1 MHPHPP
7 MPPSP
12 FPPYQHWYTDVE
24 PAYERPA
31 ECECHFPPMP
41 DNCIC
46 VTEEDVYRWNSTYS
60 AFSAL
65 IDSGIDVSAIT
76 SAAQV
81 AVSAYLWNQTYTAV
95 SSYSALWNSVSAVSA
110 KTDIL
115 ADDLVDLSGKF
126 TNHIDGTPEFG
137 HHVDNETIIGNGT
150 PSDPWRLAHSA
161 FSAYEHEYDSI
172 RNQIQSLEDNVS
184 NCEENVTQQLASLS
198 GGHKQNFEL
207 IMQIIGRVPNS
218 GNVPMVWSYE
228 PGMQSNV
235 STSYADKDTQNWIYF
250 NTYRGGEQ

>member
-12 FPPYQHWYTDVE
+12 FPPYRHWYTDVE
-24 PAYERPA
+24 PAYEKPA

-95 SSYSALWNSVSAVSA
+95 SSYSGLWNSVSAVSA

-126 TNHIDGTPEFG
+126 TNHIGGTLEFG
-137 HHVDNETIIGNGT
+137 HHVDNETIVGDGT
-150 PSDPWRLAHSA
+150 NANPWRLANSA
-161 FSAYEHEYDSI
+161 FSAYEHEYDTLQK
-172 RNQIQSLEDNVS
+172 QIDALEDNVS

-198 GGHKQNFEL
+198 GGHVQNFEL

-228 PGMQSNV
+228 PGMRSNV
-235 STSYADKDTQNWIYF
+235 STSYSNKDTQNWIYF
-250 NTYRGGEQ
+250 NTYSGGE

>member
-1 MHPHPP
+1 MSTRQP

-12 FPPYQHWYTDVE
+12 FPPYQQWYSDV
-24 PAYERPA
+24 AHACVKPA

-41 DNCIC
+41 DNCMR
-46 VTEEDVYRWNSTYS
+46 VTEEDVYRWNSTHS

-65 IDSGIDVSAIT
+65 IDSEINVSAIT

-81 AVSAYLWNQTYTAV
+81 AVSAYLWNQTHTAV
-95 SSYSALWNSVSAVSA
+95 SSYSGLWNSVSAVSA

-115 ADDLVDLSGKF
+115 ADDLVELSGQF
-126 TNHIDGTPEFG
+126 VNHK
-137 HHVDNETIIGNGT
+137 HYVDDETIVGKGT

-161 FSAYEHEYDSI
+161 FSAYEHNYDVI
-172 RNQIQSLEDNVS
+172 HDQIKALEDNVS

-228 PGMQSNV
+228 PDMRASAYDSFTGKN
-235 STSYADKDTQNWIYF
+235 TQNWIYF
-250 NTYRGGEQ
+250 NTYRSEH

>member
-1 MHPHPP
+1 MHTRPP

-12 FPPYQHWYTDVE
+12 FPPYQQWYSDAE
-24 PAYERPA
+24 PACVKPA

-41 DNCIC
+41 DNCMC

-65 IDSGIDVSAIT
+65 IDSEIDVSAIT

-81 AVSAYLWNQTYTAV
+81 AVSSYLWNQTYTAV
-95 SSYSALWNSVSAVSA
+95 SSYSGLWNSVSAVSA

-126 TNHIDGTPEFG
+126 TNHK
-137 HHVDNETIIGNGT
+137 HYVDNETIVGNGT
-150 PSDPWRLAHSA
+150 EAFPWQLATSA
-161 FSAYEHEYDSI
+161 FSGYTEDYEKVMKAVQELENSMDI
-172 RNQIQSLEDNVS
+172 CKDDITKSLSE
-184 NCEENVTQQLASLS
+184 LS
-198 GGHKQNFEL
+198 GGHLQNFEL

-228 PGMQSNV
+228 PNMRSNDHN
-235 STSYADKDTQNWIYF
+235 SFTGKNTQNWIYF
-250 NTYRGGEQ
+250 NTYNSEQ

>member
-12 FPPYQHWYTDVE
+12 FPPYRHWYTDVE
-24 PAYERPA
+24 PAYEKPA

-95 SSYSALWNSVSAVSA
+95 SSYSGLWNSVSAVSA

-115 ADDLVDLSGKF
+115 ADDLVELSGQF
-126 TNHIDGTPEFG
+126 VNHKHYVDDETIVGKGTPG
-137 HHVDNETIIGNGT
+137 
-150 PSDPWRLAHSA
+150 DPWRLAHSA
-161 FSAYEHEYDSI
+161 FSAYEHEYDTLQK
-172 RNQIQSLEDNVS
+172 QIDALEDNVS

-198 GGHKQNFEL
+198 GGHVQNFEL

-228 PGMQSNV
+228 PGMRSNDY
-235 STSYADKDTQNWIYF
+235 TSFTGKNTQNWIYF
-250 NTYRGGEQ
+250 NTYNGEQ

>member
-1 MHPHPP
+1 M
-7 MPPSP
+7 
-12 FPPYQHWYTDVE
+12 
-24 PAYERPA
+24 
-31 ECECHFPPMP
+31 
-41 DNCIC
+41 C

-65 IDSGIDVSAIT
+65 IDSEIDVSAIT

-81 AVSAYLWNQTYTAV
+81 AVSAYLWNQTHTAV
-95 SSYSALWNSVSAVSA
+95 SSYSGLWNSVSAVSA

-115 ADDLVDLSGKF
+115 ADDLVELSGQF
-126 TNHIDGTPEFG
+126 VNHK
-137 HHVDNETIIGNGT
+137 HYVDDETIIGKGI

-161 FSAYEHEYDSI
+161 FSAYEHNYDVI
-172 RNQIQSLEDNVS
+172 LDQIKSLEDNVS
-184 NCEENVTQQLASLS
+184 NCEENVTQQLTILS

-228 PGMQSNV
+228 PDMRASAYDSFTGKN
-235 STSYADKDTQNWIYF
+235 TQNWIYF
-250 NTYRGGEQ
+250 NTYSSEH

>member
-1 MHPHPP
+1 MHSHPP

-12 FPPYQHWYTDVE
+12 FPPYHHWYTDVE
-24 PAYERPA
+24 PACERPA
-31 ECECHFPPMP
+31 ECECHFPPMQN
-41 DNCIC
+41 NCLC

-65 IDSGIDVSAIT
+65 IDSGIDVSALT

-95 SSYSALWNSVSAVSA
+95 SSYSGLWNSTSAVSA

-126 TNHIDGTPEFG
+126 TNHIGGTLEYG
-137 HHVDNETIIGNGT
+137 HYVDDETIIGKGI

-161 FSAYEHEYDSI
+161 FSAYEHNYEVIHD
-172 RNQIQSLEDNVS
+172 QIKSLEDYVS

-198 GGHKQNFEL
+198 GGHVQNFEL
-207 IMQIIGRVPNS
+207 IKQIIGRVPSS
-218 GNVPMVWSYE
+218 GNVSMIWSYE
-228 PGMQSNV
+228 PDMRSDDYNSFTGKTTKNC
-235 STSYADKDTQNWIYF
+235 IYF
-250 NTYRGGEQ
+250 NTYSGEQ

>member
-1 MHPHPP
+1 MHTRPP

-24 PAYERPA
+24 PAYEKPA

-41 DNCIC
+41 DNCMC

-65 IDSGIDVSAIT
+65 IDSEIDVSAIT

-81 AVSAYLWNQTYTAV
+81 AVSAYLWNQTHTAV
-95 SSYSALWNSVSAVSA
+95 SSYSGLWNSVSAVSA

-115 ADDLVDLSGKF
+115 ADDLVELSGQF
-126 TNHIDGTPEFG
+126 VNHK
-137 HHVDNETIIGNGT
+137 HYVDNETIVGDGT
-150 PSDPWRLAHSA
+150 KANPWSLAHSS
-161 FSAYEHEYDSI
+161 FSAYEHNYDI
-172 RNQIQSLEDNVS
+172 IHNQIQSLEDNVS

-228 PGMQSNV
+228 PDMRASAYDSFTGKN
-235 STSYADKDTQNWIYF
+235 TQNWIYF
-250 NTYRGGEQ
+250 NTYNSEL

>member
-1 MHPHPP
+1 MHSHPP

-12 FPPYQHWYTDVE
+12 FPPYHHWYTDVE
-24 PAYERPA
+24 PASELPA
-31 ECECHFPPMP
+31 ECECHFPPMQN
-41 DNCIC
+41 NCLC

-65 IDSGIDVSAIT
+65 IDSGIDVSALT

-95 SSYSALWNSVSAVSA
+95 SSYSGLWNSTSAVSA

-126 TNHIDGTPEFG
+126 TNHIGGTLEYG
-137 HHVDNETIIGNGT
+137 HYVDDETIIGKGI
-150 PSDPWRLAHSA
+150 PSNPWRLAHSA
-161 FSAYEHEYDSI
+161 FSAYEHNYEVIHD
-172 RNQIQSLEDNVS
+172 QIKSLEDYVS

-198 GGHKQNFEL
+198 GGHVQNFEL
-207 IMQIIGRVPNS
+207 IKQIIGRVPSS
-218 GNVPMVWSYE
+218 GNVSMIWSYE
-228 PGMQSNV
+228 PDMRSDDYNSFTGKN
-235 STSYADKDTQNWIYF
+235 TQNCIYF
-250 NTYRGGEQ
+250 NTYSGEQ

>member
-12 FPPYQHWYTDVE
+12 FPPYHHWYTDVE
-24 PAYERPA
+24 PAYEKPA

-95 SSYSALWNSVSAVSA
+95 SSYSGLWNSVSAVSA

-126 TNHIDGTPEFG
+126 TNHIGGTLEFA

-150 PSDPWRLAHSA
+150 PADPWRLANSA
-161 FSAYEHEYDSI
+161 FSAYEHNYDVI
-172 RNQIQSLEDNVS
+172 LDQIKSLEDNVS

-198 GGHKQNFEL
+198 GGHVQNFEL

-228 PGMQSNV
+228 PGMRSNDYN
-235 STSYADKDTQNWIYF
+235 SFTGKNTQNWIYF
-250 NTYRGGEQ
+250 NTYNSEQ

>member
-95 SSYSALWNSVSAVSA
+95 SSYSGLWNSVSAVSA

-115 ADDLVDLSGKF
+115 ADDLVELSGQF
-126 TNHIDGTPEFG
+126 VNHKHYVDNQTIVGDGTPA
-137 HHVDNETIIGNGT
+137 
-150 PSDPWRLAHSA
+150 SPWQLATSA

-184 NCEENVTQQLASLS
+184 NCEEAVTEQLTILS

-228 PGMQSNV
+228 PDMHSND
-235 STSYADKDTQNWIYF
+235 YASFTGKNTQNWMYF
-250 NTYRGGEQ
+250 NTYSGEQ

>member
-12 FPPYQHWYTDVE
+12 FPPYRHWYTDVE
-24 PAYERPA
+24 PAYEKPA

-95 SSYSALWNSVSAVSA
+95 SSYSGLWNSVSAVSA

-126 TNHIDGTPEFG
+126 TNHIGGTLEFA

-150 PSDPWRLAHSA
+150 PADPWRLANSA
-161 FSAYEHEYDSI
+161 FSAYEHEYDTLQK
-172 RNQIQSLEDNVS
+172 QIDALEDNVS

-198 GGHKQNFEL
+198 GGHVQNFEL

-218 GNVPMVWSYE
+218 GNVPMVW
-228 PGMQSNV
+228 
-235 STSYADKDTQNWIYF
+235 AHDKDMRQEQANTYKNDSTQNWIYF
-250 NTYRGGEQ
+250 NFYPGDYK

>member
-1 MHPHPP
+1 MHSHPP

-12 FPPYQHWYTDVE
+12 FPPYHHWYTDVE
-24 PAYERPA
+24 PAYELPA
-31 ECECHFPPMP
+31 ECDCHFPPMQN
-41 DNCIC
+41 NCLC

-65 IDSGIDVSAIT
+65 IDSGIDVSALT

-95 SSYSALWNSVSAVSA
+95 SSYSGLWNSTSAVSA

-126 TNHIDGTPEFG
+126 TNHIGGTLEYG
-137 HHVDNETIIGNGT
+137 HYVDNETIIGKGI

-161 FSAYEHEYDSI
+161 FSAYEHNYEVIHD
-172 RNQIQSLEDNVS
+172 QIKSLEDYVS

-198 GGHKQNFEL
+198 GGHVQNFEL
-207 IMQIIGRVPNS
+207 IKQIIGRVPSS
-218 GNVPMVWSYE
+218 GNVSMIWSYE
-228 PGMQSNV
+228 PDMRSDDYNSFTGKN
-235 STSYADKDTQNWIYF
+235 TQNCIYF
-250 NTYRGGEQ
+250 NTYSGEQ

>member
-1 MHPHPP
+1 MRTRPP

-12 FPPYQHWYTDVE
+12 FPPYQQWYSDGEHACVK
-24 PAYERPA
+24 PA

-41 DNCIC
+41 DNCMC

-65 IDSGIDVSAIT
+65 IDSEIDVSAIT

-81 AVSAYLWNQTYTAV
+81 AVSSYLWNQTHTAV
-95 SSYSALWNSVSAVSA
+95 SSYSGLWNSVSTVSA

-115 ADDLVDLSGKF
+115 ADDLVELSGQF
-126 TNHIDGTPEFG
+126 VNHK
-137 HHVDNETIIGNGT
+137 HYVDDETIVGKGI

-161 FSAYEHEYDSI
+161 FSAYEHNYDVI
-172 RNQIQSLEDNVS
+172 LDQIKSLEDNVS
-184 NCEENVTQQLASLS
+184 NCEENVTQQLTILS

-207 IMQIIGRVPNS
+207 IMQIIGRVSNS

-228 PGMQSNV
+228 PDMRASAYDSFTGKN
-235 STSYADKDTQNWIYF
+235 TQNCIYF
-250 NTYRGGEQ
+250 NTYSSEH

>member
-1 MHPHPP
+1 MHTSPP

-12 FPPYQHWYTDVE
+12 FHPYQHRYSDAEHACVK
-24 PAYERPA
+24 PA
-31 ECECHFPPMP
+31 ESECHFPPMP
-41 DNCIC
+41 DNYIC

-65 IDSGIDVSAIT
+65 IDSEIDVSAIT

-81 AVSAYLWNQTYTAV
+81 AVSSYLWNQTYTAV
-95 SSYSALWNSVSAVSA
+95 SSYSGLWNSVSAVSA

-115 ADDLVDLSGKF
+115 ADDLVELSGQF
-126 TNHIDGTPEFG
+126 VNHK
-137 HHVDNETIIGNGT
+137 HYVDNETIIGDGT
-150 PSDPWRLAHSA
+150 EAFPWQLTTSA
-161 FSAYEHEYDSI
+161 FSGYTEDYEKVMKAVQELESSMDDCKDNI
-172 RNQIQSLEDNVS
+172 TEQI
-184 NCEENVTQQLASLS
+184 AALS

-228 PGMQSNV
+228 PDMRASAYDSFTGKN
-235 STSYADKDTQNWIYF
+235 TQNWIYF
-250 NTYRGGEQ
+250 NTYSSEH